1 MNNDSSNSQTSDLH
15 VPRVGILALYFGFLG
30 VHRFYTRRPLL
41 GVLQLLTLG
50 GFGLWVLID
59 LVLLLVGAMK
69 DDRGLPITRW
79 NYEASASDKRLAPA
93 FLLKFFLGFLGIH
106 RFYVGKIGTGL
117 LQLFTLGGFGI
128 WALVDHFLLVWGA
141 FTDKAGHRVTQWT

>member
-1 MNNDSSNSQTSDLH
+1 MNQQPSNSQSSDLY
-15 VPRVGILALYFGFLG
+15 VPRVALLALYFGVFG
-30 VHRFYTRRPLL
+30 VHRFYSRRPVL

-79 NYEASASDKRLAPA
+79 NYESSASGKRLAPA
-93 FLLKFFLGFLGIH
+93 FLLNFFFGFLGIH

-117 LQLFTLGGFGI
+117 LQLFTVGGFGL

-141 FTDKAGHRVTQWT
+141 FTDKAGNRVTQWT